1 VALGG
6 SLALGEEY
14 VNGSWDVENDDLV
27 SFFRVLFVNRLDL
40 RIRGSLGK
48 RVMNKVRTLARAPT
62 DAHVARR
69 GVHQHYDLGNSFF
82 GMMLDPSMTYSCGYA
97 HTSSDSLSV
106 MQEQKYARICQKLAL
121 ERGGS
126 LVDVGCGWGGLLA
139 YVAERYPQVKGLG
152 ITLSTE
158 QCSYAQERLRQ
169 IDPGGRFQV
178 AMCDYRDL
186 RGRYDFVVSVGMFE
200 HVGRRS
206 YGRFFRTLRNLLN
219 PRGVALLHTI
229 GMEEPLWRLQDPW
242 IDTYIFPGS
251 RIPRL
256 EELIHQARVTDL
268 AIGHVENL
276 RPHYAMTLRHWRENF
291 TRNWAKIRELD
302 GRFDERFKR
311 LWSYYLQMCEACF
324 IDSSVELYQLLLCP
338 RDQWCFPLTFRF

>member
-1 VALGG
+1 
-6 SLALGEEY
+6 
-14 VNGSWDVENDDLV
+14 
-27 SFFRVLFVNRLDL
+27 
-40 RIRGSLGK
+40 
-48 RVMNKVRTLARAPT
+48 MNKVRTLARAPT

-178 AMCDYRDL
+178 VMCDYRDL

>member
-1 VALGG
+1 
-6 SLALGEEY
+6 
-14 VNGSWDVENDDLV
+14 
-27 SFFRVLFVNRLDL
+27 
-40 RIRGSLGK
+40 
-48 RVMNKVRTLARAPT
+48 
-62 DAHVARR
+62 
-69 GVHQHYDLGNSFF
+69 
-82 GMMLDPSMTYSCGYA
+82 
-97 HTSSDSLSV
+97 
-106 MQEQKYARICQKLAL
+106 
-121 ERGGS
+121 
-126 LVDVGCGWGGLLA
+126 
-139 YVAERYPQVKGLG
+139 
-152 ITLSTE
+152 
-158 QCSYAQERLRQ
+158 
-169 IDPGGRFQV
+169 
-178 AMCDYRDL
+178 
-186 RGRYDFVVSVGMFE
+186 MFE